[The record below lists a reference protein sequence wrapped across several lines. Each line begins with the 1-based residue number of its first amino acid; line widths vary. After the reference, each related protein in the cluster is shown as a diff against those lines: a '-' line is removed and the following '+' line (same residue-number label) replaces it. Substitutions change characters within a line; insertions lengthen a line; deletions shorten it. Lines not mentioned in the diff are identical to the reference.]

1 MRLVANEVERRQ
13 PMRRQG
19 RKVNVVEVECV
30 LRAEA
35 RLGEVPVWCPRAG
48 LLYWVD
54 IRAPALHALN
64 PETGQDR
71 VWEMPEAIGAV
82 ALHAAGGLLLALA
95 SGLSR
100 FDPESGALSPL
111 QPIEA
116 DIATSR
122 LNDGRCDRQGR
133 FWVGSMDRSTP
144 DGRGFLYR
152 YDPDGSLHRLFGSI
166 EVPNGLAF
174 SPDGT
179 TMYFCDTPTHRLQ
192 AFTLDTATGAI
203 APGRTF
209 ATCEGPGA
217 PDGAVCDAEGCLWVA
232 HFGGARVTRF
242 RPDGS
247 IDRVIALPVERPT
260 ACCFGGPALD
270 TLFITSSRQNLGEED
285 LQRFPLSGSVL
296 AVRPG
301 VRGLEEPLFGGGG
314 SAG

>member
-1 MRLVANEVERRQ
+1 M
-13 PMRRQG
+13 
-19 RKVNVVEVECV
+19 VEVECV

-35 RLGEVPVWCPRAG
+35 RLGEVPVWSPRAG

-64 PETGQDR
+64 PATGQDR
-71 VWEMPEAIGAV
+71 VWAMPEAIGAV
-82 ALHAAGGLLLALA
+82 ALHAEGGLLLALA
-95 SGLSR
+95 SGLFR
-100 FDPESGALSPL
+100 FDPESGALTPL

-144 DGRGFLYR
+144 EGRGFLYR
-152 YDPDGSLHRLFGSI
+152 YDPEGSLHRMLGNI

-179 TMYFCDTPTHRLQ
+179 VMYFWDTPTRRLQ
-192 AFTLDTATGAI
+192 SFALDTATGAI
-203 APGRTF
+203 SAARPF
-209 ATCEGPGA
+209 ATAEEPGA

-232 HFGGARVTRF
+232 QYGGARVTRY
-242 RPDGS
+242 RPDGA
-247 IDRVIALPVERPT
+247 IDRVIPLPVERPT

-270 TLFITSSRQNLGEED
+270 TLFITSARQNMDEEALG
-285 LQRFPLSGSVL
+285 RFPLSGSVL
-296 AVRPG
+296 AIRPG
-301 VRGLEEPLFGGGG
+301 VRGLEEPVFGG
-314 SAG
+314 